1 MLSGPQDSLDLSQI
15 RRALVIKLRHHG
27 DVLLT
32 SPVFSVLKARA
43 PHMEID
49 ALVYADTREMLS
61 LHPSIAEI
69 HCIDRKWK
77 SLGWPA
83 RIGNEWQVF
92 HQLRS
97 RKYDL
102 LIHLSEHSR
111 GAWLA
116 RFLQC
121 RFSVAPAYRSKP
133 SFWKKSFSHRYALP
147 LNARRH
153 VVDLNL
159 DALRRIGVWP
169 ERAESR
175 LFLKS
180 GPDAEALVT
189 QKLEAHGIQPGGYV
203 HLHPTSRW
211 QFKSWPPEKF
221 AQLIDALTA
230 RGERVVVSAA
240 PSPEERQFVE
250 AVIARTAHHPV
261 NLSGQ
266 LSLKGVAALAAMAR
280 LFVGVDSAPMHIA
293 AAMGT
298 PVIALFG
305 PSGESE
311 WGPWLVS
318 SRIVSS
324 DIHPCRPCGIDGCGG
339 SKVSD
344 CLVTLPVEKV
354 LQAIDDLETSLT
366 RAS

>member
-1 MLSGPQDSLDLSQI
+1 MYSGPADRIDLSQI

-32 SPVFSVLKARA
+32 SPVFFVLKARA
-43 PHMEID
+43 PHIEID

-61 LHPSIAEI
+61 LHPSSSEI

-77 SLGWPA
+77 SLGLA
-83 RIGNEWQVF
+83 TRMRNELQVLSG
-92 HQLRS
+92 LRT

-121 RFSVAPAYRSKP
+121 RFSVAPAYRNKP

-153 VVDLNL
+153 AVDLNL
-159 DALRRIGVWP
+159 DALRRIGIQP
-169 ERAESR
+169 ERAECR
-175 LFLKS
+175 LCLKA
-180 GPDAEALVT
+180 GTDAEEFVRDTLR
-189 QKLEAHGIQPGGYV
+189 AHGIQPGAYV

-211 QFKSWPPEKF
+211 QFKSWPAEKV
-221 AQLIDALTA
+221 AELIDALTA

-240 PSPEERQFVE
+240 PAPEERLFVE
-250 AVIARTAHHPV
+250 AVLSKALRPPV
-261 NLSGQ
+261 DLSGQ

-280 LFVGVDSAPMHIA
+280 LFIGVDSAPMHIA

-298 PVIALFG
+298 PVIAIFG

-311 WGPWLVS
+311 WGPWLVP
-318 SRIVSS
+318 SRVVGS
-324 DIHPCRPCGIDGCGG
+324 DTHPCRPCGIDGCGG
-339 SKVSD
+339 GKVSD

-354 LQAIDDLETSLT
+354 LQAIDDLEASLT

>member
-1 MLSGPQDSLDLSQI
+1 
-15 RRALVIKLRHHG
+15 
-27 DVLLT
+27 
-32 SPVFSVLKARA
+32 
-43 PHMEID
+43 
-49 ALVYADTREMLS
+49 
-61 LHPSIAEI
+61 
-69 HCIDRKWK
+69 
-77 SLGWPA
+77 
-83 RIGNEWQVF
+83 
-92 HQLRS
+92 
-97 RKYDL
+97 
-102 LIHLSEHSR
+102 
-111 GAWLA
+111 
-116 RFLQC
+116 
-121 RFSVAPAYRSKP
+121 
-133 SFWKKSFSHRYALP
+133 
-147 LNARRH
+147 
-153 VVDLNL
+153 
-159 DALRRIGVWP
+159 VWP

-175 LFLKS
+175 LSLKA

-189 QKLEAHGIQPGGYV
+189 QKLEAHDIQPGSYV

-240 PSPEERQFVE
+240 PSPEESQFVE
-250 AVIARTAHHPV
+250 AVIARTAHRPV

-311 WGPWLVS
+311 WGPWLVP

-344 CLVTLPVEKV
+344 CLVTLPVGKV
-354 LQAIDDLETSLT
+354 LRAIDDLEASLT

>member
-32 SPVFSVLKARA
+32 SPVFSVLKGRA
-43 PHMEID
+43 PHVEID
-49 ALVYADTREMLS
+49 ALVYSDTHEMLS

-77 SLGWPA
+77 DLGLAA
-83 RIGNEWQVF
+83 RMRNEWQVLSE
-92 HQLRS
+92 LRN
-97 RKYDL
+97 RNYDL

-116 RFLQC
+116 RFLPC
-121 RFSVAPAYRSKP
+121 RFSVAPAYRSKS
-133 SFWKKSFSHRYALP
+133 SFWKDSFSHRYALP

-153 VVDLNL
+153 AVDLNL
-159 DALRRIGVWP
+159 DALRRIGIQP
-169 ERAESR
+169 KRAECR
-175 LFLKS
+175 LCLKA
-180 GPDAEALVT
+180 GPDAEEFVRD
-189 QKLEAHGIQPGGYV
+189 KLRAHEIQPGTYF

-211 QFKSWPPEKF
+211 QFKSWPAEKV
-221 AQLIDALTA
+221 AKLIDALTA

-250 AVIARTAHHPV
+250 AVIARTLRPPV

-280 LFVGVDSAPMHIA
+280 LFIGVDSAPMHIA

-311 WGPWLVS
+311 WGPWLIPNRV
-318 SRIVSS
+318 VSS
-324 DIHPCRPCGIDGCGG
+324 DSHPCRPCGIDGCGG
-339 SKVSD
+339 GKVSD

-354 LQAIDDLETSLT
+354 LRAIDDLEASLT